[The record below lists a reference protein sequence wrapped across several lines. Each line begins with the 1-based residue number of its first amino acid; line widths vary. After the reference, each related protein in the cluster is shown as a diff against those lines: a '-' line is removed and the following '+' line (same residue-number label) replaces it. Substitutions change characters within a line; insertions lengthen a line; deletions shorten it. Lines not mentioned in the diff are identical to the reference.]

1 MTTIFSITSHK
12 WAIGQLTTR
21 HTEIVRGAD
30 WKQVDRRRGLNNWQ
44 RARASIVHN
53 SLVER
58 ARPCPPL
65 PATTNIIGSS
75 HTQHIYSQQ
84 STRDCASVC
93 SLLLW
98 LFFFFRL
105 KCVLLCELAIAWRGP
120 KSVWR
125 SRSSLAINN
134 QHPIRLL
141 FVHDGVDYDIYTK
154 GEYIDWNRS
163 TLRLHLHC
171 DTCKFTL
178 T

>member
-1 MTTIFSITSHK
+1 MSNRAIDDTIH
-12 WAIGQLTTR
+12 W
-21 HTEIVRGAD
+21 D
-30 WKQVDRRRGLNNWQ
+30 
-44 RARASIVHN
+44 RARCRLETS
-53 SLVER
+53 
-58 ARPCPPL
+58 
-65 PATTNIIGSS
+65 GSS
-75 HTQHIYSQQ
+75 SWSEQLAESACFHCAQFTCGARAPLSTAASHDQYHRLKSHTTYIFATIHARLCEY
-84 STRDCASVC
+84 
-93 SLLLW
+93 LLVVVVVV
-98 LFFFFRL
+98 FFFRL